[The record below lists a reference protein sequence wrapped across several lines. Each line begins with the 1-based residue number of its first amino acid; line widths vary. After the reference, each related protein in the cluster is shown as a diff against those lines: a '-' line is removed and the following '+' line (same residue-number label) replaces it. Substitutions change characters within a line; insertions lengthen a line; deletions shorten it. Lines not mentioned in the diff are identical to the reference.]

1 MSNTQNSNSDR
12 EFEEDLLPE
21 YNFDYSKARSNR
33 FATSSDKTITV
44 KLDPD
49 VARIFQ
55 TSDEINRVLRTII
68 SVIPKEE

>member
-1 MSNTQNSNSDR
+1 MSRFRSTTPNFNSDR

-44 KLDPD
+44 KLEPD
-49 VARIFQ
+49 VAKVFQ
-55 TSDEINRVLRTII
+55 T
-68 SVIPKEE
+68 